1 VKKRQTISAPARGQ
15 KLPVTWGKPVRF
27 QVPIVSVDQPS
38 RLPTVGDVIAFV
50 PIVRQ
55 SRRSP
60 EAKLILDRLGVK
72 DLTLENRLEVRAQGD
87 ETEIVLL
94 GTVGGSW
101 WDEDGITEKEV
112 RNAINSI
119 PAGRKITLSVNSEG
133 GSVKEGLGIYDA
145 IKQRA
150 ADIKVRISGYALSI
164 ASVFPLAA
172 KKSLGGRGVV
182 SPKAAIWM
190 QHKAWSWAQG
200 NDDDMESARDM
211 LRAHNET
218 LVDIYAAATGKSK
231 DDIRAIMKKE
241 TWTKGGDAVSA
252 GLADETDDDTDD
264 ANASY
269 RPLRQDYIARC
280 KNISPEILNVLTPKA
295 AGTAGGAAGQPKT
308 QTEDSMK
315 KAIVALLK
323 KHSIEAS
330 ETETDEQLQAKLETL
345 LNAGNSKAILDEFK
359 ALIKA
364 EHPEKKKEG
373 EGETFDAKKEIA
385 ALKKSRIQDR
395 VSTYVDSTAITKDEL
410 KIFVNAALEDE
421 EGTFKILDEKK
432 SARIGGEAA
441 GAGIEAGREVAE
453 PNGLQGR
460 PTEKLR
466 NLFAK
471 HNGDKAKI
479 FAEFRDNFSYLAA
492 DAQRMDRVK
501 NENTFSATITT
512 NFLILGAT
520 TKLSPKFASVNLFAR
535 DASVDP
541 YKPLASGVMKFNS
554 TVQDGST
561 TLTNATNFE
570 SGDSTID
577 PVTVTVAQYTEA
589 FHVTN
594 GHFNSGF
601 RMEDLVD
608 AKLASLGSKIS
619 QVIGNY
625 LKIANYVTLAPVISV
640 PGAFGFGN
648 MATAWGELKKANR
661 KNIMLDGE
669 YLARIINNPAFLQA
683 TPVIPGAG
691 WKNVIGWD
699 NVALHTEFSAAGANV
714 RGFFG
719 DETALG
725 IIAGLPLVDSP
736 AIPGGILAQATG
748 MLPGVNLGIAV
759 YAWFNTATRTYWAS
773 FDLMFGANVL
783 DGTAGGLIASGNPG

>member
-1 VKKRQTISAPARGQ
+1 VKTRKPISAPARGQ
-15 KLPVTWGKPVRF
+15 KLPVTWGKPAIF
-27 QVPIVSVDQPS
+27 AS
-38 RLPTVGDVIAFV
+38 
-50 PIVRQ
+50 
-55 SRRSP
+55 
-60 EAKLILDRLGVK
+60 AKKVWNAAGTNRVWLS
-72 DLTLENRLEVRAQGD
+72 LTLGD
-87 ETEIVLL
+87 ADAELIIS
-94 GTVGGSW
+94 GQIGKDW
-101 WDEDGITEKEV
+101 WDNSGISAKEF
-112 RNAINSI
+112 RDALAQI
-119 PAGRKITLSVNSEG
+119 PKGHRIKLLLNSEG
-133 GSVKEGLGIYDA
+133 GSVQDGLDMYNA
-145 IKQRA
+145 IKARA
-150 ADIKVRISGYALSI
+150 ADVTCHISGYAVSI
-164 ASVFPLAA
+164 ASVIPLAA
-172 KKSLGGRGVV
+172 SRVI
-182 SPKAAIWM
+182 SPISSIWM
-190 QHKAWSWAQG
+190 IHDPWCLAQG
-200 NDDDMESARDM
+200 NAEEMRATAEM
-211 LRAHNET
+211 LDKHGEMLAQ
-218 LVDIYAAATGKSK
+218 IYSDETGKSK
-231 DDIRAIMKKE
+231 KAMRDAMKAE
-241 TWTKGGDAVSA
+241 TWFTGSQAVEF
-252 GLADETDDDTDD
+252 GLADETEDDTDD
-264 ANASY
+264 TRNSLKAFDVTKY
-269 RPLRQDYIARC
+269 RGLPPA
-280 KNISPEILNVLTPKA
+280 ILNVLTPKS
-295 AGTAGGAAGQPKT
+295 AGNASGAGQPKT

-330 ETETDEQLQAKLETL
+330 ETETDEQLQAKLEKL
-345 LNAGNSKAILDEFK
+345 VADGHGRLILDELK
-359 ALIKA
+359 ALVKA
-364 EHPEKKKEG
+364 G
-373 EGETFDAKKEIA
+373 GETKAGDSKIVVVDFDAKAEIA

-395 VSTYVDSTAITKDEL
+395 VSAYVDSTAITKDEL

-661 KNIMLDGE
+661 KNIMLDGV